1 MTIAA
6 TDQHATARRA
16 RPKESA
22 ILFTISGYPFA
33 IASSAVHEIRSADS
47 LAGSA
52 VEIEQSG
59 VTKVKHLVHRGNRS
73 YFVVNGCAHFGLK
86 ATRPTLV
93 LILRDTPVAILVDKI
108 ERMADI
114 NPPHPLPLA
123 FQGEERRWYRGLSPT
138 DGDVIVPV
146 VNPAG
151 FLTRHE
157 LRALEEAL
165 HASRAEA
172 LAELTGTV
180 AP

>member
-1 MTIAA
+1 MSVSAA
-6 TDQHATARRA
+6 VDQKGVPRVRV
-16 RPKESA
+16 KESA

-52 VEIEQSG
+52 MEIEQSG

-86 ATRPTLV
+86 TARPTLV
-93 LILRDTPVAILVDKI
+93 LILRDSPVAILVDKI

-114 NPPHPLPLA
+114 NAPQPLPLA
-123 FQGEERRWYRGLSPT
+123 FEGEERRWYRGLSPT
-138 DGDVIVPV
+138 DDVIVPV

-172 LAELTGTV
+172 HAELSGTV

>member
-1 MTIAA
+1 MSVSAA
-6 TDQHATARRA
+6 EQKGARHVRA
-16 RPKESA
+16 KESA
-22 ILFTISGYPFA
+22 ILFSISGLPFA
-33 IASSAVHEIRSADS
+33 IASAAVHEIRSADS

-52 VEIEQSG
+52 MEIAQSG

-86 ATRPTLV
+86 TARPTLV
-93 LILRDTPVAILVDKI
+93 LILRDSPVAILVDKI

-114 NPPHPLPLA
+114 AAPHPLPLA
-123 FQGEERRWYRGLSPT
+123 FQGEERRWYRGLSYS
-138 DGDVIVPV
+138 DDVIVPV

-172 LAELTGTV
+172 HAELSGSV